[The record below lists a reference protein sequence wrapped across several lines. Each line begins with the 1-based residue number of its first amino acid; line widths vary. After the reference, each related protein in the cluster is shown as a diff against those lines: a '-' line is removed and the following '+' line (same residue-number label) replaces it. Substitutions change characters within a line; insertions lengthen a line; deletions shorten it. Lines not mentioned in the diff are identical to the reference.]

1 MQLGFFIPLLFK
13 GYRKLINTGLSCVFI
28 IICIEMGQFILNVG
42 VLDIDDIILNTI
54 GCILGFAIFRV
65 SNKLWVNI

>member
-1 MQLGFFIPLLFK
+1 
-13 GYRKLINTGLSCVFI
+13 
-28 IICIEMGQFILNVG
+28 MGQFILNIG